1 MPRLLSRQ
9 KSRRDTN
16 KMTVKSKSV
25 GEEMTPDEKFAFL
38 MKQNE
43 ELSKRIE
50 ALTKEKEE
58 KTEAVQISPN
68 EFIKVMSLVNNKLN
82 LSTKMGRDGKHFGFD
97 RFGETKNILY
107 SDLIE
112 INNNQKNFL
121 EAGYYYILDDRVIDL
136 EGLNDVYDK
145 ILSKDQIDKILT
157 NEKDAKSLFQK
168 TNPKQQSVIVK
179 VVIEKMIKGEAVD
192 YNLVDMLTKVSGVN
206 IQEKVNTTLGIISD
220 IEEDNKSK
228 NK

>member
-25 GEEMTPDEKFAFL
+25 DEEMTPDEKFAFL
-38 MKQNE
+38 MAQNE
-43 ELSKRIE
+43 ELNKKLE
-50 ALTKEKEE
+50 ALTKEKTE
-58 KTEAVQISPN
+58 KKEVSQISPN

-82 LSTKMGRDGKHFGFD
+82 LSTKPGRDGKHFGFD
-97 RFGETKNILY
+97 RYGEVKNILY

-136 EGLNDVYDK
+136 EGLNDIYDR
-145 ILSKDQIDKILT
+145 ILSKAQIEQILT
-157 NEKDAKSLFQK
+157 NEKDAKALFQK

-179 VVIEKMIKGEAVD
+179 VVIEKMIKGENID
-192 YNLVDMLTKVSGVN
+192 YNLVDMLTKVSGIN

-220 IEEDNKSK
+220 MEEENKSK
-228 NK
+228 K